1 MDTEKFLDNYIKE
14 MNLIKVEDGYNLYL
28 PFTFFNNETMGIVL
42 HIKESE
48 NGGWY
53 EIDDRGE
60 TAKYLDWQ
68 DTKFEDYE
76 WKVELI
82 CRYFSLT
89 IENNV
94 VKGVIGFNQG
104 LELLYDTLSKE
115 ISSPFANDPSV
126 KIDVGISRGT
136 DLTYM
141 QLHNF
146 LQGISHLSMLKLL
159 E

>member
-1 MDTEKFLDNYIKE
+1 MDIKKFLDGYVNEITYK
-14 MNLIKVEDGYNLYL
+14 KVEDGYDLFV
-28 PFTFFNNETMGIVL
+28 PFTFFNNETLGTVL
-42 HIKESE
+42 HIKKSSD
-48 NGGWY
+48 GDWY
-53 EIDDRGE
+53 EIDDKGN

-68 DTKFEDYE
+68 DAKFEDYR

-104 LELLYDTLSKE
+104 LELVYDTLSQE
-115 ISSPFANDPSV
+115 ISPPFANDPSV
-126 KIDVGISRGT
+126 KIDIGISRGT

-141 QLHNF
+141 QFHNF
-146 LQGISHLSMLKLL
+146 LQGISHLSTLKLMD
-159 E
+159 

>member
-1 MDTEKFLDNYIKE
+1 MDIKRFLDGYVKDFIYE
-14 MNLIKVEDGYNLYL
+14 KVEDGYDLL
-28 PFTFFNNETMGIVL
+28 VPFTFFNNETYGTVL
-42 HIKESE
+42 HIKKSSE
-48 NGGWY
+48 GNWF
-53 EIDDRGE
+53 EIDDKGN

-68 DTKFEDYE
+68 DAKFEDYE

-104 LELLYDTLSKE
+104 LELLYDKLSE
-115 ISSPFANDPSV
+115 ENLEFANDPNV
-126 KIDVGISRGT
+126 QIDIGISRGT

-141 QLHNF
+141 QFHNF
-146 LQGISHLSMLKLL
+146 LQGISHLSTLKLMD
-159 E
+159 